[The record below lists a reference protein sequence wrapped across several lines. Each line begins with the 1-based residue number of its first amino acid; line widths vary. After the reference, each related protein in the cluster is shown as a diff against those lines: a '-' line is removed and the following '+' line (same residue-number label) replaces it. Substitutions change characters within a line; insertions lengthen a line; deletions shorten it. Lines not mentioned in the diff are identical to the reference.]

1 MTSRRSALARLGGVA
16 GALGLSG
23 CAEKLGVTGDDDA
36 GVAGLPPN
44 PHADALPTRQFA
56 QTAHLPT
63 DSHGNDVQARY
74 RRILLLDLAVEPSS
88 SAARTV
94 ERGMRTIEAAYDW
107 RAEGLFHT
115 LAWGTGYFERIG
127 KLGAA
132 PISKPEVLSRTDNP
146 ELLSFDAVLVLESDL
161 PSHLTAVDSAMFGSA
176 DTLNGQPVDDPLSNV
191 FRVATRR
198 TGFLGKGLPAEH
210 ADVEGIPTGALS
222 QDDPTFM
229 GFFSDRQGTQAT
241 EDRVT
246 IDSGRFEG
254 GTTLHVSHLTQNLD
268 TWWEGLDDVGRVAR
282 MFSPDFNPTDIE
294 GFGSN
299 VPFTDAVRDHA
310 REFDVVGHHEKV
322 AQVRRDGDPLILRR
336 DFNTTDGRQAGVHFL
351 SFQRE
356 LDHFRRTRRAM
367 NGWYVRDDSAKIT
380 DRKNNGI
387 LNFIDVQSR
396 ANFYVPP
403 RDRRAFPLY

>member
-23 CAEKLGVTGDDDA
+23 CAQFLGATGDDDA
-36 GVAGLPPN
+36 GVADLPPN
-44 PHADALPTRQFA
+44 PHADTLPTRQFA

-63 DSHGNDVQARY
+63 DSQGNDVQARY
-74 RRILLLDLAVEPSS
+74 RRILLLDLAVDPSGA
-88 SAARTV
+88 AARTV

-107 RAEGLFHT
+107 RVDGLFHT
-115 LAWGTGYFERIG
+115 LAWGTDYFERIG
-127 KLGAA
+127 ELGTV

-176 DTLNGQPVDDPLSNV
+176 DTLNGQPVDAPLGDV
-191 FRVATRR
+191 FRVAERR
-198 TGFLGKGLPAEH
+198 TGFLGEGLPAEH
-210 ADVEGIPTGALS
+210 ANVEGIPPGALS

-229 GFFSDRQGTQAT
+229 GFFSDRQGTQAS

-254 GTTLHVSHLTQNLD
+254 GTTLHVAHLTQNLD
-268 TWWEGLDDVGRVAR
+268 TWWEGLDDAGRVAR
-282 MFSPDFNPTDIE
+282 MFSPEFDPADIE
-294 GFGSN
+294 GFGSS

-322 AQVRRDGDPLILRR
+322 AQVRRDGEPLILRR
-336 DFNTTDGRQAGVHFL
+336 DFNTTDGQQAGVHFL
-351 SFQRE
+351 SFQRT

-367 NGWYVRDDSAKIT
+367 NGWYVRDDSESIT
-380 DRKNNGI
+380 DRENNGI